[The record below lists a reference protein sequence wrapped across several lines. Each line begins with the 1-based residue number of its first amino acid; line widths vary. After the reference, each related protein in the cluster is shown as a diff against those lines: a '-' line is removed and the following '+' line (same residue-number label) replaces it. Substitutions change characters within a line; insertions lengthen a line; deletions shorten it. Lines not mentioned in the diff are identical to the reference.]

1 MNESSTVEIDLKAEL
16 ERILLAIRQDTFG
29 GRAAPTVRM
38 QENTSVDADGA
49 LQGGIEVFILK
60 RNGEEAK
67 LHEQSLNGVT
77 SLDALK
83 DAFGEALSIV
93 LAGHTSWPR

>member
-1 MNESSTVEIDLKAEL
+1 MNKSSTAKIDLKAEL
-16 ERILLAIRQDTFG
+16 QRILLAIQQDSFG

-38 QENTSVDADGA
+38 QENTLVDANGA
-49 LQGGIEVFILK
+49 LQGGIEVYIRQ

-67 LHEQSLNGVT
+67 LHEQSLNGVA
-77 SLDALK
+77 SIDALK
-83 DAFGEALSIV
+83 DAFAEALSIV

>member
-1 MNESSTVEIDLKAEL
+1 MNKSSTAEIDLKAEL
-16 ERILLAIRQDTFG
+16 KRILTAIQQDTLV
-29 GRAAPTVRM
+29 GRATPTVRM
-38 QENTSVDADGA
+38 QENTSVGEDGA
-49 LQGGIEVFILK
+49 LQGGIEVFIRQ

-77 SLDALK
+77 SVDALK
-83 DAFGEALSIV
+83 DAFAEALSIV